1 MEKQKKEFDIAPKH
15 NSKEELRRWRKSV
28 MPVKNHH
35 RRFRYVA
42 NLDKRLEA
50 EEMKAKISVSDFF
63 VFLNI
68 RKYLLQIEKMKM

>member
-1 MEKQKKEFDIAPKH
+1 MEEFNIAPKH
-15 NSKEELRRWRKSV
+15 NSEEELRRWRKSV

-42 NLDKRLEA
+42 NLDKRSEA
-50 EEMKAKISVSDFF
+50 EEIRAKISVSDFV

-68 RKYLLQIEKMKM
+68 RKYFLQIEKMKM